1 MSLERAQEQL
11 ETNINCWL
19 KTGRH
24 VQVATAFDKEKAFQM
39 GVAIRAVAAGVPVRF
54 R

>member
-24 VQVATAFDKEKAFQM
+24 VQVATWRDTI
-39 GVAIRAVAAGVPVRF
+39 GVNQSNF
-54 R
+54 HSK